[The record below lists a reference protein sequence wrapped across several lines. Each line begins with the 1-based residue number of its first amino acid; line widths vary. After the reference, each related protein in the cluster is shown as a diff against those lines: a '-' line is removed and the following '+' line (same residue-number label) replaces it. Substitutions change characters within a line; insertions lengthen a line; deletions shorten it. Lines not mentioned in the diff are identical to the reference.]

1 MTTLPILVIGAG
13 PVGLC
18 LALALAR
25 RGVPI
30 EIFEAEPALQSDLRG
45 GAFHPPTL
53 EFFDEWGLLAELRH
67 RGLEVRQLRYWERA
81 TAECVASFDYALI
94 ERDVRFPFRLHCAQ
108 HILCQIAREALRQA
122 PSARL
127 HLAHRLVEMT
137 DAGDRVR
144 ARFDC
149 PGGSREVEGAWLCGT
164 DGAHSTV
171 RKQLG
176 VAFAGLSYVD
186 RFLVLNGDIGLDGLL
201 PGLAP
206 VNYFFD
212 PEEWVIVLRFPG
224 FTRVVFRIAEGQ
236 DEDAAVSD
244 EAVRERLER
253 FAGRRIS
260 YRLDSR
266 TVYRV
271 HERLADTFRV
281 GRAALAGDAAHIN
294 NPVGGMGLNSGLG
307 DAHAL
312 AEALIAIHTGGDA
325 SLIDS
330 YTVRRRAG
338 VAVELLQRAG
348 QNYREMSARLQA
360 ARSVRDHAI
369 RAAARDPALARA
381 HLLQFSMVTP
391 RH

>member
-1 MTTLPILVIGAG
+1 MTAPPILVVGAG

-25 RGVPI
+25 HGIPV
-30 EIFEAEPALQSDLRG
+30 EIFEAAPTLQSDLRG
-45 GAFHPPTL
+45 GAYHPPTL
-53 EFFDEWGLLAELRH
+53 ELFEVWGLLTELR
-67 RGLEVRQLRYWERA
+67 RQGLEVRQLRYWERA

-108 HILCQIAREALRQA
+108 HILCQIACAALRRE
-122 PSARL
+122 PTARL
-127 HLAHRLVEMT
+127 HLSHRLVEMT
-137 DAGDRVR
+137 ETGDRVR
-144 ARFDC
+144 ARFAC
-149 PGGSREVEGAWLCGT
+149 PGGPREVDGAWLCGT

-171 RKQLG
+171 RKQIG

-236 DEDAAVSD
+236 DEDAVVGD

-253 FAGRRIS
+253 FVGRRLR
-260 YRLDSR
+260 YRLHSR

-281 GRAALAGDAAHIN
+281 GRVALAGDAAHIN

-307 DAHAL
+307 DAYAL
-312 AEALIAIHTGGDA
+312 AEALTAIHARGDA
-325 SLIDS
+325 SLLDS
-330 YTVRRRAG
+330 YTARRRAG
-338 VAVELLQRAG
+338 VAVELAQRAG

-360 ARSVRDHAI
+360 TRSVRDRAI
-369 RAAARDPALARA
+369 RAAAQDPALARA
-381 HLLQFSMVTP
+381 HLLQFSMVAP
-391 RH
+391 KS